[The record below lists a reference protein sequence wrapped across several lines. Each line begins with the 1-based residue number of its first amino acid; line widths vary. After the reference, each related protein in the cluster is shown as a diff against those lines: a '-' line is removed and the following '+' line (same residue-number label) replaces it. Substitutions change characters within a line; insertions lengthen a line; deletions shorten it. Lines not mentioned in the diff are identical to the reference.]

1 MKIALQD
8 DLVGLLRELCLISVS
23 SGGFKPKIFDAIRRD
38 LIQTYG
44 FELLLTISN
53 LEKIGLL
60 TKKES
65 SNHWVNIRKQFN
77 CINEN
82 SVGNDMNDMAYV
94 TSGYAPLSCR
104 LVQYAMNNLW
114 STKNDVMK
122 LISGPT
128 VEINQQIKVK
138 KNILSENNNGSGGSG
153 GSGSG
158 VGSVGDKRKVV
169 MVYMIGGI
177 SWMEIASLRQLRR
190 MDDFPYDIVI
200 ATTKI
205 TNGKGLI
212 RSVSERL
219 ESKLVEGRS

>member
-8 DLVGLLRELCLISVS
+8 DLIGLLRELCLISVS

-94 TSGYAPLSCR
+94 TSGFAPLSCR

-122 LISGPT
+122 LISGAT
-128 VEINQQIKVK
+128 VEINQQIKAK
-138 KNILSENNNGSGGSG
+138 KNILTDNSNSGAGGAGASGAGSGNE
-153 GSGSG
+153 
-158 VGSVGDKRKVV
+158 KRKVV

-177 SWMEIASLRQLRR
+177 TWMEIAALRQLRR
-190 MDDFPYDIVI
+190 MDDFNYDIVI

-219 ESKLVEGRS
+219 ESKLVEGRT